1 MTEQEKNSAAYT
13 ADSITVL
20 EGLSAVRKRPAMYI
34 GSTDVRGLHHLV
46 YEVVDNAIDEAMAG
60 HCTRVKVTLHMDNSV
75 TVSDNGRGIPVD
87 MHPKEKKTALEVVM
101 TILHAGGKF
110 DNNAYKVSGGL
121 HGVGVSVVNALS
133 ESLIATVKR
142 NGRAYQQTYE
152 RGVPTGPVVEIGD
165 ATGTGT
171 KVRFKADEEIFETN
185 QYEYP
190 ILKKRFQELAYLNK
204 GMEIEFVDE
213 RTGSKDNFKF
223 DGGLRSFVEDLNQG
237 QTVVHDM
244 IYGIGDA
251 DSGGHGTVVTE
262 FALQYNQGYKENV
275 QTFANNIRTVEGG
288 THLAGFKTALT
299 RALNTYIQKSD
310 LAKKI
315 KEKLSGDDVREGLTT
330 VVSVK
335 LPMPQFEGQ
344 TKTKLGNSE
353 VAGLVSALVY
363 EKLNSFL
370 EENPKEA
377 KAIIEKVVDAARARE
392 AARKARDLV
401 RRKGA
406 LSDNALPG
414 KLADCQSKDPAE
426 SEIFIVEGDSA
437 GGSAKQGRNPRIQAI
452 LPLRGKILNVEKT
465 RYDKMLGNKEIR
477 AMITA
482 MGVGVPGN
490 GLDDDQGPDWNRL
503 RYHKIVIMTDAD
515 VDGSHIRTLL
525 LTFFYRQYREL
536 IDRGN
541 IYIAQPPLFRA
552 HKGKFEK
559 YIKDE
564 KELHAFLLSQAEKT
578 LTARAMG
585 SATAETEARQYS
597 GKELRKLLDLI
608 RGVKDRVREA
618 QHMGIEEALFLALA
632 RADKPT
638 PQDFTATALSLFP
651 PQPVAAPVELDE
663 NGEPLPVVE
672 AAPAP
677 VSPVAELAVRS
688 LQELVGPAIE
698 AGFKAELDVQEDENE
713 RRVFVVFTS
722 ANGHRTRLGVEF
734 FASKTFRK
742 AQEILQGLLADCGDE
757 SFVIVKGEGGE
768 IKANGFFNLLSA
780 VLDEANR
787 GYTVQRYKG
796 LGEMN
801 PEQLWETTMDPEKRT
816 LLQVRV
822 DDAEEADRIFSE
834 LMGDSV
840 APRREFIERNAMT
853 VEDLDI

>member
-1 MTEQEKNSAAYT
+1 MTEQEKNAAAYT

-60 HCTRVKVTLHMDNSV
+60 YCTRVKVTLHMDNSV

-133 ESLIATVKR
+133 ETLTATVKR
-142 NGRAYQQTYE
+142 GGKLYQQTYE
-152 RGVPTGPVVEIGD
+152 RGVPTGPVKEMGE

-171 KVRFKADEEIFETN
+171 KVRFKADEDIFETN
-185 QYEYP
+185 QYEYA

-204 GMEIEFVDE
+204 GMEIEFLDE
-213 RTGSKDNFKF
+213 RTGDKDNFKF
-223 DGGLRSFVEDLNQG
+223 EGGIRSFVEDLNQG
-237 QTVVHDM
+237 QTCVHDM
-244 IYGIGDA
+244 IYAIGES
-251 DSGGHGTVVTE
+251 DSGEHGTVVTE
-262 FALQYNQGYKENV
+262 IAVQYNQGYKENV
-275 QTFANNIRTVEGG
+275 QTFANNIRTIEGG

-299 RALNTYIQKSD
+299 RALNTYIQKSE
-310 LAKKI
+310 LSKKL
-315 KEKLSGDDVREGLTT
+315 KEKLAGDDVREGLTA

-353 VAGLVSALVY
+353 VAGLVATLVY
-363 EKLNSFL
+363 EKLTQFL

-414 KLADCQSKDPAE
+414 KLADCQSKDPIE

-477 AMITA
+477 NLITA

-490 GLDDDQGPDWNRL
+490 GLDDEQMPDFERL

-525 LTFFYRQYREL
+525 LTFFYRQYQEL
-536 IDRGN
+536 IDRGY

-564 KELHAFLLSQAEKT
+564 KELHAFLLSQAEKD
-578 LTARAMG
+578 LTA
-585 SATAETEARQYS
+585 TALSGAEPKFFS
-597 GKELRKLLDLI
+597 GKELRKLLDQI
-608 RGVKDRVREA
+608 RQLKERVREA
-618 QHMGIEEALFLALA
+618 LHMGIEEALFLSLVKLPKIAPADFDATPAEELLA
-632 RADKPT
+632 K
-638 PQDFTATALSLFP
+638 
-651 PQPVAAPVELDE
+651 
-663 NGEPLPVVE
+663 VVE
-672 AAPAP
+672 AGYG
-677 VSPVAELAVRS
+677 VHMD
-688 LQELVGPAIE
+688 IE
-698 AGFKAELDVQEDENE
+698 QDEEDESE
-713 RRVFVVFTS
+713 RRSFVVFTS
-722 ANGHRTRLGVEF
+722 ANGHRTRLGLEF
-734 FASKTFRK
+734 FNAKTYLK
-742 AQEILQGLLADCGDE
+742 AQDLHQGLMADCGGPDF
-757 SFVIVKGEGGE
+757 SLGRADAVPMRLS
-768 IKANGFFNLLSA
+768 GFFNLLDS
-780 VLDEANR
+780 VLEESHK

-801 PEQLWETTMDPEKRT
+801 PEQLWETTMDPDKRT
-816 LLQVRV
+816 LLQVKI
-822 DDAEEADRIFSE
+822 DDCEAADRIFTE

-840 APRREFIERNAMT
+840 TPRREFIERNAMT
-853 VEDLDI
+853 VEELDI